1 MSTATKIRICRHVKA
16 DGTFCQAA
24 ALRREYFCFFHLR
37 DRQRRDVLL
46 RARQA
51 DATKLQDTDVF
62 DTLDLPILEDANAI
76 QVAASTV
83 FHALGMRLI
92 RPRRAALMLYALQ
105 IAHANLP
112 GVKLQHWPGDLVLD
126 RDYNPIELE
135 MEEEEPKEEE
145 ETGKKEP
152 AVAAGA
158 LTEAA
163 SVTEPAS

>member
-1 MSTATKIRICRHVKA
+1 MSQIRLCRHVKPN
-16 DGTFCQAA
+16 GTFCGSA
-24 ALRREYFCFFHLR
+24 ALKREYFCYFHLR
-37 DRQRRDVLL
+37 DRQRREVMR
-46 RARQA
+46 RASQA
-51 DATKLQDTDVF
+51 SVNDADVF
-62 DTLDLPILEDANAI
+62 DTLDLPVLEDANAV
-76 QVAASTV
+76 QVATSAV
-83 FHALGMRLI
+83 FHALGARQI

-152 AVAAGA
+152 AVAA

-163 SVTEPAS
+163 AGSEIAT

>member
-1 MSTATKIRICRHVKA
+1 MRRAS
-16 DGTFCQAA
+16 QAS
-24 ALRREYFCFFHLR
+24 
-37 DRQRRDVLL
+37 VN
-46 RARQA
+46 
-51 DATKLQDTDVF
+51 DADVF
-62 DTLDLPILEDANAI
+62 DTLDLPVLEDANAV
-76 QVAASTV
+76 QVATSAV
-83 FHALGMRLI
+83 FHALGARQI

-152 AVAAGA
+152 AVAA

-163 SVTEPAS
+163 AGSEIAT